1 MVSNDHVLPP
11 IGSGRTHQSILMS
24 IINNALKDLESRS
37 SQFTA
42 IGVTSTGT
50 TSVSKFRQS
59 LPSILAF
66 FLLVTIGIVFW
77 FYQASQHHSDVVGD
91 NESRELQINEQRLD
105 EGVSVSELLPVAD
118 VQTFRNQVIG
128 MQLRESDKTISL
140 EFSLREKVVSY
151 LKERSEKRIV
161 YHLKDIQSEI
171 VAPIIRDN
179 RWIEQLTMTVQA
191 DGIDINLIT
200 VANVLVETQQ
210 QRLGEEIVWAITLS
224 KLPAPEVIVP
234 VISGQKN
241 QAVKVD
247 AVTQSDEN
255 RLVTGNADNETKVV
269 KLEIKSRNTDSDT
282 LRQLKKAQVLIK
294 QEKFNSAEPLLLG
307 LLGSTQDL
315 AAREF
320 LVIVYKRSKNPA
332 RLNKLVTTSMKR
344 YPQNLL
350 FKTRHAQSLFQL
362 KAYQRVIDFLLNRT
376 DLNAMQLAL
385 IGASYQRLD
394 QHQPAADFY
403 RQSLRI
409 EASHPRNWIALGLSE
424 EHNANPLQAFSAYRS
439 ASKQGGLNSKL
450 TEFVEQRIS
459 ILEKV
464 IN

>member
-1 MVSNDHVLPP
+1 
-11 IGSGRTHQSILMS
+11 MS
-24 IINNALKDLESRS
+24 IINNVLKDLESRT

-50 TSVSKFRQS
+50 TSVSKLRQS
-59 LPSILAF
+59 LLGILT
-66 FLLVTIGIVFW
+66 FLSLIAIGTVFW
-77 FYQASQHHSDVVGD
+77 FYQASQHDSDVVSD
-91 NESRELQINEQRLD
+91 KKSKEVQINEQRLV
-105 EGVSVSELLPVAD
+105 EGVSVLPVAD
-118 VQTFRNQVIG
+118 VQKSSNQIIG
-128 MQLRESDKTISL
+128 MQLRESEKTISL

-151 LKERSEKRIV
+151 LKERSDKRIV
-161 YHLKDIQSEI
+161 YHLKDIQSDI
-171 VAPIIRDN
+171 VSPVIRDN
-179 RWIEQLTMTVQA
+179 RWIEQLVMSVQA
-191 DGIDINLIT
+191 DGVDINLIT
-200 VANVLVETQQ
+200 AANVLVETQQ

-234 VISGQKN
+234 VISVQKN
-241 QAVKVD
+241 QAVKVE
-247 AVTQSDEN
+247 AITQPDEDM
-255 RLVTGNADNETKVV
+255 LDTGNAGLETKVV
-269 KLEIKSRNTDSDT
+269 KLEIISRDTDSDV
-282 LRQLKKAQVLIK
+282 LRQLKSAQAFIK
-294 QEKFNSAEPLLLG
+294 QKQFDLAEPILSG

-320 LVIVYKRSKNPA
+320 LLIVYKRNKNPA
-332 RLNKLVTTSMKR
+332 RLNELVTTSMKR

-394 QHQPAADFY
+394 QHKPAADFY

-409 EASHPRNWIALGLSE
+409 EANHSKNWIALGLSE
-424 EHNANPLQAFSAYRS
+424 EHNANPQQAFLAYRS

-450 TEFVEQRIS
+450 TEFVDHRIS

-464 IN
+464 MN

>member
-1 MVSNDHVLPP
+1 MVSNVHVLPF
-11 IGSGRTHQSILMS
+11 IGSGRTNQSILMS
-24 IINNALKDLESRS
+24 IINNVLKDLESRS

-42 IGVTSTGT
+42 IDVTSTGT
-50 TSVSKFRQS
+50 TAVSRLRHF

-66 FLLVTIGIVFW
+66 LLLVAIGIVFW
-77 FYQASQHHSDVVGD
+77 FYQASQHDSDVVSD
-91 NESRELQINEQRLD
+91 KKSKEVQINKQRLV
-105 EGVSVSELLPVAD
+105 EGFSVLPVAD
-118 VQTFRNQVIG
+118 VQKSSNQIIG

-161 YHLKDIQSEI
+161 YHLKDIQSDI
-171 VAPIIRDN
+171 VSPVIRDN
-179 RWIEQLTMTVQA
+179 RWIEQLVMSVQA
-191 DGIDINLIT
+191 DGVDINLIT
-200 VANVLVETQQ
+200 AANVLVETQQ

-224 KLPAPEVIVP
+224 KLLAPEVIVP
-234 VISGQKN
+234 VISVQKN
-241 QAVKVD
+241 QAVKVE
-247 AVTQSDEN
+247 AKTQPDESMSD
-255 RLVTGNADNETKVV
+255 TGNAGLETKVV
-269 KLEIKSRNTDSDT
+269 KLEIISRDTHSDV
-282 LRQLKKAQVLIK
+282 LRQLKSAQAFIK
-294 QEKFNSAEPLLLG
+294 QKQFDLAEPILSG

-315 AAREF
+315 VAREF
-320 LVIVYKRSKNPA
+320 LLIVYKRNKNTS
-332 RLNKLVTTSMKR
+332 RLNELVTASMKR
-344 YPQNLL
+344 YPQNLI

-362 KAYQRVIDFLLNRT
+362 KDYQSVIDFLQIQA

-424 EHNANPLQAFSAYRS
+424 EHNANSLQAFSAYRS

>member
-1 MVSNDHVLPP
+1 MVSNDHVLPS
-11 IGSGRTHQSILMS
+11 IGSGRTNQSILMS
-24 IINNALKDLESRS
+24 IINNVLKDLESRS

-42 IGVTSTGT
+42 IDVTSTGT
-50 TSVSKFRQS
+50 TAVSRLRQF

-66 FLLVTIGIVFW
+66 LLLVPIGIVFW
-77 FYQASQHHSDVVGD
+77 FYQASQHDSDVVSD
-91 NESRELQINEQRLD
+91 KKSKEVQINEQRLV
-105 EGVSVSELLPVAD
+105 EGVSVLPVAD
-118 VQTFRNQVIG
+118 VQKSSNQIIG

-151 LKERSEKRIV
+151 LKERSDKRIV
-161 YHLKDIQSEI
+161 YHLKDIQSDI
-171 VAPIIRDN
+171 VSPVIRDN
-179 RWIEQLTMTVQA
+179 RWIEQLVMSVQA
-191 DGIDINLIT
+191 DGVDINLIT
-200 VANVLVETQQ
+200 AANVLVETQQ

-234 VISGQKN
+234 VISVQKN
-241 QAVKVD
+241 QAVKVE
-247 AVTQSDEN
+247 AITQPDEDM
-255 RLVTGNADNETKVV
+255 LDTGNAGLETKVV
-269 KLEIKSRNTDSDT
+269 KLEIISRDTDSDV
-282 LRQLKKAQVLIK
+282 LRQLKSAQAFIK
-294 QEKFNSAEPLLLG
+294 QKKFDLAEPILSG

-320 LVIVYKRSKNPA
+320 LLIVYKRNKNPS
-332 RLNKLVTTSMKR
+332 RLNELVTASMKR
-344 YPQNLL
+344 YPQNLI

-362 KAYQRVIDFLLNRT
+362 KEYQSVIDFLQIRA

-439 ASKQGGLNSKL
+439 AIKQGGLNSKL
-450 TEFVEQRIS
+450 TEFVGQRIS

>member
-1 MVSNDHVLPP
+1 MVSNVHVLPF
-11 IGSGRTHQSILMS
+11 IGSGRTNQSILMS
-24 IINNALKDLESRS
+24 IINNVLKDLESRS

-42 IGVTSTGT
+42 IDVTSTGT
-50 TSVSKFRQS
+50 TAVSRLRHF

-66 FLLVTIGIVFW
+66 LLLVAIGIVFW
-77 FYQASQHHSDVVGD
+77 FYQASQHDSDVVSD
-91 NESRELQINEQRLD
+91 KKSKEVQINKQRLV
-105 EGVSVSELLPVAD
+105 EGFSVLPVAD
-118 VQTFRNQVIG
+118 VQKSSNQIIG

-161 YHLKDIQSEI
+161 YHLKDIQSDI
-171 VAPIIRDN
+171 VSPVIRDN
-179 RWIEQLTMTVQA
+179 RWIEQLVMSVQA
-191 DGIDINLIT
+191 DGVDINLIT
-200 VANVLVETQQ
+200 AANVLVETQQ

-234 VISGQKN
+234 VISVQKN
-241 QAVKVD
+241 QAVKVE
-247 AVTQSDEN
+247 AITQPDEDM
-255 RLVTGNADNETKVV
+255 LDTGNAGLETKVV
-269 KLEIKSRNTDSDT
+269 KLEIISRDTDSDV
-282 LRQLKKAQVLIK
+282 LRQLKSAQAFIK
-294 QEKFNSAEPLLLG
+294 QKQFDLAEPILSG

-320 LVIVYKRSKNPA
+320 LLIVYKRNKNPA
-332 RLNKLVTTSMKR
+332 RLNELVTTSMKR

-394 QHQPAADFY
+394 QHKPAADFY

-409 EASHPRNWIALGLSE
+409 EANHSKNWIALGLSE
-424 EHNANPLQAFSAYRS
+424 EHNANPQQAFLAYRS

-450 TEFVEQRIS
+450 TEFVDHRIS

-464 IN
+464 MN

>member
-1 MVSNDHVLPP
+1 
-11 IGSGRTHQSILMS
+11 MS

-50 TSVSKFRQS
+50 TSVSKLRQS

-77 FYQASQHHSDVVGD
+77 FYQASQHDSDVVSD
-91 NESRELQINEQRLD
+91 KKSKEVQINEQRLVED
-105 EGVSVSELLPVAD
+105 VSVLPITD
-118 VQTFRNQVIG
+118 VQKLSNQIIG

-179 RWIEQLTMTVQA
+179 RWIEQLVMSVQA
-191 DGIDINLIT
+191 DGVDINLIT
-200 VANVLVETQQ
+200 AANVSVETQQ
-210 QRLGEEIVWAITLS
+210 QRLGEEIVWTITLS

-234 VISGQKN
+234 VISVQKN
-241 QAVKVD
+241 QVVKVE
-247 AVTQSDEN
+247 ALTQPDEDM
-255 RLVTGNADNETKVV
+255 LDTGNAGLETKVV
-269 KLEIKSRNTDSDT
+269 KLEITSRDTDSDI
-282 LRQLKKAQVLIK
+282 LRQLKNAQAFVK
-294 QEKFNSAEPLLLG
+294 QKKFDLAEPILFG

-320 LVIVYKRSKNPA
+320 LLIVYKRNKNPS
-332 RLNKLVTTSMKR
+332 RLNELVTASMKR
-344 YPQNLL
+344 YPHNLV

-362 KAYQRVIDFLLNRT
+362 KKYQSVIDFLQIQA

-439 ASKQGGLNSKL
+439 ASQQGGLNSKL